1 MADSSTSRV
10 RRRFHGRIII
20 RHKIIHRAV
29 IGHGH
34 DKQEGHGGR
43 SSPAAHLPRRFVRV
57 PNRFVGIPRGR
68 TGLPRRQRQGPVATR
83 RQWGRGRRGGVGIP
97 RIRSPGE
104 YYIDTRNDE
113 PWTFSLGTGEENGI
127 WMNSGDQAGSIMA
140 TLVWLLMTYSAVT
153 VTLLTITKGFPPIL
167 GMIYALLCAM
177 ALACHAKTSLTDPGS
192 VPRAAVPQEEQRR
205 ENPSHSMC
213 GQCQTFKPPM
223 SHHCRI
229 CNRCVSRMDH
239 HCPWVSVPLFFA
251 SFVFA
256 SLVCRRRRRP
266 AGQYVGCDGGGCAC
280 GEALNCFQFIIY
292 FAFSSNDVI
301 CLFAPPFRFFNHFS
315 LLPLWSGWW
324 WWG

>member
-1 MADSSTSRV
+1 MVTISKKDMGTSCGGGGRPLLRTCLDALCGCQIDSSEYLEAEQV
-10 RRRFHGRIII
+10 CHAANAKDPWQHAGN
-20 RHKIIHRAV
+20 
-29 IGHGH
+29 
-34 DKQEGHGGR
+34 GG
-43 SSPAAHLPRRFVRV
+43 
-57 PNRFVGIPRGR
+57 
-68 TGLPRRQRQGPVATR
+68 
-83 RQWGRGRRGGVGIP
+83 GGGGMGIP

-104 YYIDTRNDE
+104 YYIDTHNDE

-239 HCPWVSVPLFFA
+239 HCPWVSVPFIFRIAL
-251 SFVFA
+251 VFA
-256 SLVCRRRRRP
+256 SLVCRRRRRRRRP
-266 AGQYVGCDGGGCAC
+266 AGRYVECDGGG
-280 GEALNCFQFIIY
+280 G
-292 FAFSSNDVI
+292 
-301 CLFAPPFRFFNHFS
+301 R
-315 LLPLWSGWW
+315 G
-324 WWG
+324 GGR

>member
-1 MADSSTSRV
+1 MVTISKKDMGAGRPLLRTCLDALCGCQIDSSEYLEV
-10 RRRFHGRIII
+10 EQVCHAANAKDPWQHAGN
-20 RHKIIHRAV
+20 
-29 IGHGH
+29 GGG
-34 DKQEGHGGR
+34 EGG
-43 SSPAAHLPRRFVRV
+43 
-57 PNRFVGIPRGR
+57 
-68 TGLPRRQRQGPVATR
+68 
-83 RQWGRGRRGGVGIP
+83 GGVGIP

-266 AGQYVGCDGGGCAC
+266 AGWPVCR
-280 GEALNCFQFIIY
+280 
-292 FAFSSNDVI
+292 V
-301 CLFAPPFRFFNHFS
+301 
-315 LLPLWSGWW
+315 
-324 WWG
+324 